1 MSENPTDWRS
11 VVDPASGRTYWYHRK
26 TRVSTWTKPD
36 FIVDTTSTT
45 NNSSSIVAPVVAAGL
60 SKAASLSH
68 REMQVQDIS
77 TNLDPSIVKYNNE
90 NKNTSNNNHDS
101 SNSIKNSGKTGANES
116 SMKATDRTLVNVVEN
131 PYDEDVGK
139 AVVTNE
145 RDVKISL
152 KALVQRVTTSPNDL
166 INEDINIILHHL
178 IGNVS
183 ALIIDASDVIS
194 DLVTIIIQTTNI
206 SSRQATLRSLCIL
219 SMNHCLTAEQ
229 FGNNQSWSILTSYLT
244 RWTDADS
251 MLLLGAFYCNLLV
264 GPTISLITEQ
274 MTSLLIEKLKGL
286 IKKKD
291 MTINLDVFTLEMFTS
306 SVNTKSNQLS
316 THRPSIGNSL
326 AVCSSLSIQ
335 TYCLLAE
342 KGHQL
347 PAVWSIAILHQFI
360 RYTFAESTS
369 LHSYLL
375 S

>member
-45 NNSSSIVAPVVAAGL
+45 NNSSSIVAPVVD
-60 SKAASLSH
+60 KAASLSH
-68 REMQVQDIS
+68 GDTQAQDNSI
-77 TNLDPSIVKYNNE
+77 NVDPRIVKYNNE

-101 SNSIKNSGKTGANES
+101 SNDINNSSKTDMNAT
-116 SMKATDRTLVNVVEN
+116 SMKATDGTLKNVVETHH
-131 PYDEDVGK
+131 DKDVGK
-139 AVVTNE
+139 AVVANE
-145 RDVKISL
+145 RDVTISL
-152 KALVQRVTTSPNDL
+152 KALVQRVTASPNDL

-178 IGNVS
+178 IVHIS
-183 ALIIDASDVIS
+183 ALIIDASAVIS
-194 DLVTIIIQTTNI
+194 DLVTIIIQTINI
-206 SSRQATLRSLCIL
+206 SSRQAVLRSLCIL

-229 FGNNQSWSILTSYLT
+229 FGNNQSWSILTNYLI
-244 RWTDADS
+244 RWTDAES

-264 GPTISLITEQ
+264 GPTVSLITEQ

-291 MTINLDVFTLEMFTS
+291 LTINLDVFTSEMFTS
-306 SVNTKSNQLS
+306 SSINTKSHHLS
-316 THRPSIGNSL
+316 THRPSISNSL

-347 PAVWSIAILHQFI
+347 PAVWSIALLHQFI
-360 RYTFAESTS
+360 RYAFE
-369 LHSYLL
+369 YR
-375 S
+375 

>member
-1 MSENPTDWRS
+1 MNSDTTQSKLTIIQYIWQEMSENPTDWRS

-77 TNLDPSIVKYNNE
+77 TNLDPRIVKYNNE

-101 SNSIKNSGKTGANES
+101 SNNINNSGKTGANES

-178 IGNVS
+178 IVNVS

-326 AVCSSLSIQ
+326 DRKSV
-335 TYCLLAE
+335 
-342 KGHQL
+342 
-347 PAVWSIAILHQFI
+347 V
-360 RYTFAESTS
+360 
-369 LHSYLL
+369 
-375 S
+375 

>member
-1 MSENPTDWRS
+1 MSENPADWRS

-36 FIVDTTSTT
+36 FIVDTTTSTG
-45 NNSSSIVAPVVAAGL
+45 NNSSSIVAPVVDAGL
-60 SKAASLSH
+60 SKAASPSH
-68 REMQVQDIS
+68 RDTQAQENSM
-77 TNLDPSIVKYNNE
+77 NLDPRIVKYNNE

-101 SNSIKNSGKTGANES
+101 SSNINKVNSGKTGIHAS
-116 SMKATDRTLVNVVEN
+116 SIMKVNDHTLVNVVERHHG
-131 PYDEDVGK
+131 EDVGK

-152 KALVQRVTTSPNDL
+152 KALVQRVTASPNDL

-178 IGNVS
+178 IVNVS
-183 ALIIDASDVIS
+183 ALIIDASDVIN

-206 SSRQATLRSLCIL
+206 SSRQAALRSLCIL

-229 FGNNQSWSILTSYLT
+229 FGNNQSWSILTNYLT
-244 RWTDADS
+244 RWTDAES

-291 MTINLDVFTLEMFTS
+291 MTINLDIFTLEMFTTS
-306 SVNTKSNQLS
+306 SINTKLLLS
-316 THRPSIGNSL
+316 THHRPSSIGNSL

-347 PAVWSIAILHQFI
+347 PAVWSIALLHQFI
-360 RYTFAESTS
+360 RYI
-369 LHSYLL
+369 YVYR
-375 S
+375 